1 LLHLNC
7 EIVLAQGGV
16 DDPGMYK
23 KGMFSVVD
31 CFKKSQFLNTFK
43 ADSLAPNYILKG
55 QRIWRS
61 VSLDNKQNQ
70 ILLNTN
76 NECAVIGLF
85 EIIKFGLFEKKL
97 NAFSSDD
104 FNQVDKYHLNENQ
117 LIKCI
122 QLNDS
127 VLIKN
132 FDALGNEKE
141 ELIGNKRYLFGSDIK
156 SYLIKEDWIFNSQS
170 GKSEKYIIAIAPLIY
185 DSKTEK
191 VIPLFWLYYPEWK
204 NMFALFEAK
213 NFYSF
218 EKISYDDV
226 FTKRYFVSIISK
238 ESNVFD
244 RTTKAY
250 KHGNDAYLESELI
263 KEKLMNSEMDL
274 FQY

>member
-1 LLHLNC
+1 LLHVNC
-7 EIVLAQGGV
+7 QILFAQGGV
-16 DDPGMYK
+16 DNPGLYK
-23 KGMFSVVD
+23 KGEFSVVD
-31 CFKKSQFLNTFK
+31 CFKQSQFLNTFK
-43 ADSLAPNYILKG
+43 ADSLTSNYILKG

-70 ILLNTN
+70 ILLNSN
-76 NECAVIGLF
+76 NECVVIGLF

-104 FNQVDKYHLNENQ
+104 FNHADKYHLKENQ
-117 LIKCI
+117 LLKLI

-127 VLIKN
+127 TLTKN

-141 ELIGNKRYLFGSDIK
+141 ELIVNNRYLFGSDIK
-156 SYLIKEDWIFNSQS
+156 SYLIKEDWILNSRT
-170 GKSEKYIIAIAPLIY
+170 GKSEKYIIAIAPLVY
-185 DSKTEK
+185 DSKSEK
-191 VIPLFWLYYPEWK
+191 TIPLFWLYYPEWK

-218 EKISYDDV
+218 EEISYDDV
-226 FTKRYFVSIISK
+226 FMKRYFVSIISK